1 MFTRLTYIGM
11 AHLHLTRVEV
21 GLTVFRE
28 LLDLVDCWCIETG
41 RAQPLRQWFIDD
53 VIPAGI

>member
-11 AHLHLTRVEV
+11 AHLHLGKVEV
-21 GLTVFRE
+21 GLTVFGE
-28 LLDLVDCWCIETG
+28 LLDLVDCWRLETG

-53 VIPAGI
+53 VIPDEV